1 MALGDNLEVLGLATV
16 QVQPSVSQ
24 IQNCIRALQGLRA
37 QKRWS
42 AIVLQEQSFIARPL
56 TSIQC
61 NGHLCSPSGGA
72 DILAHSSD
80 WDGVTQ
86 WFPFYWLGTA
96 FGLTC
101 FLDSLDSFKP
111 HRAHQVLECACV
123 HKQALAV
130 VLLLGVQEGVC
141 SNALCF
147 LTEFREHN
155 HKREVDVT
163 VVFLYALW

>member
-24 IQNCIRALQGLRA
+24 IQNCIRALQSLRA

-42 AIVLQEQSFIARPL
+42 AIVLKEQSFITRLIA
-56 TSIQC
+56 SIQC
-61 NGHLCSPSGGA
+61 NGHLCSPGGGD

-80 WDGVTQ
+80 WDGIAQ
-86 WFPFYWLGTA
+86 WFPFQWLGTA
-96 FGLTC
+96 SGMTR
-101 FLDSLDSFKP
+101 FLDSLDSFELQ
-111 HRAHQVLECACV
+111 RTHQVLECACI
-123 HKQALAV
+123 HKQALTV
-130 VLLLGVQEGVC
+130 VLLLGVQESMGSKPV
-141 SNALCF
+141 CF

-155 HKREVDVT
+155 HKGEIDVT